1 MARRAQRGLRIVTD
15 ANILIQ
21 LDHGGLVLEAFLLPY
36 DFVTPDVVVAEL
48 GPDLGARVQ
57 EHGLTVALSD
67 PDDELEVRKLSQEYT
82 KPGNADLHALL
93 HARLMSTQLVTGDG
107 DLRDAAETEGVDVSG
122 ILWLLEELIRHSL
135 IHRLRAAESLERMV
149 RRGARLP
156 ADECE
161 AHLRRWRD

>member
-15 ANILIQ
+15 ANIWIQ
-21 LDHGGLVLEAFLLPY
+21 LDHGGLVLEAFLLPH

-48 GPDLGARVQ
+48 GCPLETQIRGL
-57 EHGLTVALSD
+57 GLTVVVSS
-67 PDDELEVRKLSQEYT
+67 PEDELEVQKLRRKHP

-107 DLRDAAETEGVDVSG
+107 DLRDAAEAEGVDVSG
-122 ILWLLEELIRHSL
+122 ILWLLEELIEHSL
-135 IHRLRAAESLERMV
+135 IHRLRAAESLEMMIS
-149 RRGARLP
+149 RGARLP